1 VGRSLLIV
9 KLRKLSVK
17 GRYLITADVGARRTA
32 IAHNCPEVSGYPSL
46 ASRSCGAA
54 PRTTWLG
61 SMWLGL
67 MWLGS
72 MWLGST
78 PRSAMVASPAAGQCL
93 RGIQRLC
100 AFYLISANAG

>member
-1 VGRSLLIV
+1 
-9 KLRKLSVK
+9 
-17 GRYLITADVGARRTA
+17 
-32 IAHNCPEVSGYPSL
+32 
-46 ASRSCGAA
+46 
-54 PRTTWLG
+54 
-61 SMWLGL
+61 MWLGL

-100 AFYLISANAG
+100 AFYLIGANAG

>member
-1 VGRSLLIV
+1 MLIV

-46 ASRSCGAA
+46 AGRSCGAA
-54 PRTTWLG
+54 PRMT
-61 SMWLGL
+61 
-67 MWLGS
+67 WLGS

-100 AFYLISANAG
+100 AFFLIGDNAG

>member
-1 VGRSLLIV
+1 LLIV

-72 MWLGST
+72 T

-100 AFYLISANAG
+100 AFYLIGANAG